1 MKTYSIFFLIFIS
14 QLLFSQNNMNS
25 FLASYKI
32 LIDDTSM
39 LNSKGKIAESDNEV
53 YKMLSNEYLNTI
65 VQCQDLIKF
74 ELIYNKSEMIYY
86 RKDFVVPDY
95 FNDMQKGIAESFK
108 FSSFYYNFNTKYYVE
123 YFKFFDKNY
132 NLFIDFESI
141 NWEITTE
148 SKLINGFLCYKAIY
162 NNNKYSIPLVVW
174 FSPEIV
180 FQVGPEKCQFL
191 PGLVLEY
198 QLKDFSIVCER
209 IDFNPTVE
217 DLKKIAQPTGVEIT
231 QQELDDMINKT
242 KEAYRN

>member
-1 MKTYSIFFLIFIS
+1 MKTYLIFFLIFIS

-32 LIDDTSM
+32 LIDDASM

-86 RKDFVVPDY
+86 RKDFVIPDY

-108 FSSFYYNFNTKYYVE
+108 LSSFYYNFNTKYYVE

-148 SKLINGFLCYKAIY
+148 SKLINGFLCYKAIH
-162 NNNKYSIPLVVW
+162 NNTKYSIPLVVW
-174 FSPEIV
+174 FAPEIG

-217 DLKKIAQPTGVEIT
+217 DLKKIAQPKGVNIT
-231 QQELDDMINKT
+231 QEELDMMINKS
-242 KEAYRN
+242 KEALRN